1 MRKQIIFAAIMFI
14 VCCCNNKVETEII
27 SIPNSSEYAQSV
39 EYLTFNSEESLY
51 HAINHPSEEYHTK
64 AGSNGDIKNLF
75 TAVGECDVANDPIL
89 SYEMS
94 RYGDEEMTEDRLLYD
109 VLHYDEMVPNEDF
122 ARLINVRGE
131 FRVEETMYKIS
142 PRGTYYYPVSLR
154 EYFVE
159 HYPEFEM
166 TDGVLVKD
174 KTYQMAPSVYR
185 FDTFSEYDEEESELN
200 TKACPIPGFGNYPC
214 TTFTGTANNV
224 LNNQL
229 HCMSLSSERRLKTR
243 VYNNDY
249 VVYQE
254 RGAYV
259 KVQKKASIG
268 WKDIEATELS
278 LGWNNIIMTKEYSM
292 GINKPVQGSSP
303 VWLGVI
309 SESFNGQDINIGEIS
324 GYSIPSS
331 DFGVIVNG
339 GGDVLF
345 GKILYDTGIF
355 ITNCDAVRLYGFDK
369 VQWIILPRYITR
381 ANVEKIKVPF
391 TNYVLGPS
399 YKFAAGQFFFVGKD
413 GSLVGAIRAGT
424 NFN

>member
-1 MRKQIIFAAIMFI
+1 MFI

-64 AGSNGDIKNLF
+64 AGNNGDIKNLF
-75 TAVGECDVANDPIL
+75 TALGECDVANDPIL

-166 TDGVLVKD
+166 SDGTLVGD
-174 KTYQMAPSVYR
+174 NTYLISPSIFRY
-185 FDTFSEYDEEESELN
+185 DTFGDSFVDEDWSYCGSQSLIE
-200 TKACPIPGFGNYPC
+200 TKADPFPSFNWSNYP
-214 TTFTGTANNV
+214 TYSGPANDYLHNDVFTYSLPSQRRIKTCVFHNN
-224 LNNQL
+224 
-229 HCMSLSSERRLKTR
+229 
-243 VYNNDY
+243 Y

-254 RGAYV
+254 RGVYV
-259 KVQKKASIG
+259 KCQKKGNSR
-268 WKDIEATELS
+268 LVRC
-278 LGWNNIIMTKEYSM
+278 NIKSSM
-292 GINKPVQGSSP
+292 CYLEKHSSSK
-303 VWLGVI
+303 V
-309 SESFNGQDINIGEIS
+309 
-324 GYSIPSS
+324 S
-331 DFGVIVNG
+331 DC
-339 GGDVLF
+339 L
-345 GKILYDTGIF
+345 
-355 ITNCDAVRLYGFDK
+355 
-369 VQWIILPRYITR
+369 
-381 ANVEKIKVPF
+381 
-391 TNYVLGPS
+391 
-399 YKFAAGQFFFVGKD
+399 
-413 GSLVGAIRAGT
+413 
-424 NFN
+424 